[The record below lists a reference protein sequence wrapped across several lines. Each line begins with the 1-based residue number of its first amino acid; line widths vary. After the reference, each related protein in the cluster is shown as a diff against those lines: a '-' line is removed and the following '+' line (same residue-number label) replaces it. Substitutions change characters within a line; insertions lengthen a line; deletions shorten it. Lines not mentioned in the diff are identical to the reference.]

1 MQTFGI
7 CRYQPSCDNRK
18 MKMQSDAFLAGL
30 PALRYL
36 DLQDVVIENQPFLSP
51 ESVSGMDFAVL
62 ALICAFMKYD

>member
-1 MQTFGI
+1 MQTLGI
-7 CRYQPSCDNRK
+7 FRYQTSCDSRK
-18 MKMQSDAFLAGL
+18 MKMQSDTFLAGL

-36 DLQDVVIENQPFLSP
+36 DFQNVVIENQPFLLP

>member
-36 DLQDVVIENQPFLSP
+36 DLQDMVIENQPFLSP

>member
-1 MQTFGI
+1 
-7 CRYQPSCDNRK
+7 
-18 MKMQSDAFLAGL
+18 MKMQSAAFLAGL

>member
-18 MKMQSDAFLAGL
+18 MKIQSDAFLAGL

-36 DLQDVVIENQPFLSP
+36 DLQDVVKEDKTFLSP
-51 ESVSGMDFAVL
+51 ESVIGMDFAVL

>member
-1 MQTFGI
+1 MQTLGI

-18 MKMQSDAFLAGL
+18 MKIQSDAFLAGL